1 MAFEGLSSKLQN
13 ITNKLRGKA
22 RITES
27 DLKEMLR
34 EVKLA
39 LLEADVNYTIVKEF
53 IATVQEKALGQ
64 DVLKSLTP
72 GQQVIKIV
80 KDELIELLG
89 GTESK
94 INFTPNPP
102 TVIMLVGLQGSGKT
116 TTAGKLANLLRK
128 QGKKPLL
135 VACDIYRPAA
145 IKQLQVVGA
154 QLNIPV
160 FANEQSKDVVHI
172 AKQAMSTAMS
182 KLNDVVILDTAG
194 RLHIDEELMQEL
206 KNVKANVKPHE
217 ILLVVDS
224 MTGQD
229 AVNVAK
235 SFNENLGIDGVVLTK
250 LDGDTRGGAAL
261 SVKKVTGRPIKFA
274 ATGEKLSDIEVF
286 HPDRMAQR
294 ILGMGDVLS
303 IIEKAEE
310 SFDLEEAEKIEK
322 QLKKKEF
329 DLDDYLTQ
337 LRQIKKMGSF
347 SSLLKMI
354 PGMNQLKDVK
364 IDDKESVCKVIEY
377 NENVNTPVVIAG
389 RQIENDNECLLDN
402 AIVRT
407 GTGAE
412 KYIGKKIVLENND
425 KDSDDN
431 DIFTKKEFEIVGI
444 VDSPMYISSERGN
457 TSIGNGT
464 VNFYIYTKDNVINLD
479 YYTEMYVTVAG
490 AKEQVTNS
498 DGYLEL
504 VNPVIDKIEGIK
516 QEREDARYN
525 SLVDEANEKI
535 NDAQKELNDKKAEV
549 QKKLNDAEKKI
560 KNAENQI
567 ASSENSI
574 KNGEAEL
581 AKKKQET
588 EKTFKEAEEK
598 LEQAEEALLQ
608 KEKELNSQKEQME
621 FLPQEVQEQIKKR
634 ISRNRNS

>member
-1 MAFEGLSSKLQN
+1 MKKSLLKNNFREISKNKRRFISMLVMAF
-13 ITNKLRGKA
+13 
-22 RITES
+22 
-27 DLKEMLR
+27 
-34 EVKLA
+34 
-39 LLEADVNYTIVKEF
+39 
-53 IATVQEKALGQ
+53 LG
-64 DVLKSLTP
+64 V
-72 GQQVIKIV
+72 GF
-80 KDELIELLG
+80 
-89 GTESK
+89 
-94 INFTPNPP
+94 FT
-102 TVIMLVGLQGSGKT
+102 G
-116 TTAGKLANLLRK
+116 
-128 QGKKPLL
+128 L
-135 VACDIYRPAA
+135 VATSPDMLDSLDKYADKSNFYDINIISTLGITDDDIQA
-145 IKQLQVVGA
+145 IK
-154 QLNIPV
+154 N
-160 FANEQSKDVVHI
+160 
-172 AKQAMSTAMS
+172 
-182 KLNDVVILDTAG
+182 
-194 RLHIDEELMQEL
+194 
-206 KNVKANVKPHE
+206 
-217 ILLVVDS
+217 
-224 MTGQD
+224 
-229 AVNVAK
+229 
-235 SFNENLGIDGVVLTK
+235 IDGVENAYGIQTK
-250 LDGDTRGGAAL
+250 D
-261 SVKKVTGRPIKFA
+261 S
-274 ATGEKLSDIEVF
+274 
-286 HPDRMAQR
+286 M
-294 ILGMGDVLS
+294 
-303 IIEKAEE
+303 
-310 SFDLEEAEKIEK
+310 
-322 QLKKKEF
+322 
-329 DLDDYLTQ
+329 
-337 LRQIKKMGSF
+337 
-347 SSLLKMI
+347 
-354 PGMNQLKDVK
+354 VK

-389 RQIENDNECLLDN
+389 RKIENDNECLLDN

-425 KDSDDN
+425 KDSDDK

-549 QKKLNDAEKKI
+549 QKELNDAEKKI

-598 LEQAEEALLQ
+598 LKQAEETLLQ

-634 ISRNRNS
+634 ISRNRSS